1 MDYFLY
7 KLNKKIKMLYNF
19 SINVVFKL
27 KIEQKYLQLIEQ
39 RQIVSDLVEIKKEH
53 NKE

>member
-7 KLNKKIKMLYNF
+7 KLNKTIKMLYNF

-39 RQIVSDLVEIKKEH
+39 RQIYFHLVEINKDH